1 MLEHDHPP
9 AEHAHGRV
17 PTWAVEALACADAL
31 YNLAHYL
38 TGNVPDAEDL
48 VQETYARA
56 FHGADGF
63 APGTHLRAWL
73 YRILKNAFVSD
84 WRKWRRESLG
94 TDEPGNSPAE
104 EKRLFGDAELE
115 RLRGVLSGEL
125 QAALMALP
133 EDGRMVILLHLEG
146 LSEAQVAYA
155 LGCPA
160 GTEPEFKPITDM
172 DHWGVVEKWSLPT
185 DGYGDC
191 EDYAISKFMSLRA
204 LGVPNNLMRVEIVRD
219 LNLGGIIHA
228 VLSSVIHLT
237 VKKVRLDHRPY
248 GDLIAYPCEAVTG
261 NALLFKRVG
270 ELEST

>member
-1 MLEHDHPP
+1 MATRREASMLEHDHPP

-63 APGTHLRAWL
+63 LPGTHLRAWL

-133 EDGRMVILLHLEG
+133 VDGRMVILLHLEG

-155 LGCPA
+155 LGCAAGTVKSRLSRSRATLRRKLTGASWVPPSGATTREHEAGPGPPA
-160 GTEPEFKPITDM
+160 GRPQRSTGAGPQA
-172 DHWGVVEKWSLPT
+172 H
-185 DGYGDC
+185 
-191 EDYAISKFMSLRA
+191 
-204 LGVPNNLMRVEIVRD
+204 
-219 LNLGGIIHA
+219 
-228 VLSSVIHLT
+228 SSVD
-237 VKKVRLDHRPY
+237 LDVAS
-248 GDLIAYPCEAVTG
+248 L
-261 NALLFKRVG
+261 
-270 ELEST
+270 S

>member
-1 MLEHDHPP
+1 MLEHDHPL
-9 AEHAHGRV
+9 AEHAHGRA

-73 YRILKNAFVSD
+73 YRILKNAFVSE

-94 TDEPGNSPAE
+94 ADQPGNSPAE

-155 LGCPA
+155 LGCAAGTVKSRLSRSRATLRRKLTGASWVPPSSATTQEHEAGPGPPA
-160 GTEPEFKPITDM
+160 GRPQRSTGAGPQARSPVDL
-172 DHWGVVEKWSLPT
+172 DVASL
-185 DGYGDC
+185 
-191 EDYAISKFMSLRA
+191 S
-204 LGVPNNLMRVEIVRD
+204 
-219 LNLGGIIHA
+219 
-228 VLSSVIHLT
+228 
-237 VKKVRLDHRPY
+237 
-248 GDLIAYPCEAVTG
+248 
-261 NALLFKRVG
+261 
-270 ELEST
+270 